1 MHTAA
6 ALSEAHIGGYGR
18 TPRVEIRGLVKR
30 YPMFARRRD
39 RALAFLGRT
48 RHLAFKTALEGID
61 LTAFPGEAF
70 GIIGENGSGKSTL
83 LRVASGISSPDAGEV
98 RADQPLAA
106 ILELGLGF
114 HSDFTG
120 RENALLYGAL
130 LGVPE
135 AMMAERLGEVLAF
148 AELGEFVDQPL
159 RTYSSGMMARL
170 AFAVATNVDPK
181 VLVVDEALA
190 VGDGAFQ
197 KKCVDR
203 MVRFKEEG
211 RTVLFCSHAM
221 YLVAGFCERALWLH
235 QGKIAAEG
243 PARDVIHAYDDY
255 LRHRGKRRVEAHVEP
270 HVEAHVPPWQLAR
283 LQEVRVEPAGGAV
296 APGDPLAV
304 HVRVRRTEPG
314 LPVNVAVLFEN
325 EDGLALAIFGTH
337 WDGHPPL
344 AGGDEEE
351 VTLKVPACP
360 FARGQLD
367 VTAYVA
373 DATGLQVMDM
383 LLLPRALVVTPHRWE
398 PGLVRVAH
406 SWEAASWR

>member
-1 MHTAA
+1 MQAA
-6 ALSEAHIGGYGR
+6 VAAEVGGTGR
-18 TPRVEIRGLVKR
+18 DRRPRVEICGLVKR
-30 YPMFARRRD
+30 YPLFSRRRD

-48 RHLAFKTALEGID
+48 DHLAFKTALEGID
-61 LTAFPGEAF
+61 LKAFAGEAV

-83 LRVASGISSPDAGEV
+83 LRVAAGISSPDAGEV
-98 RADQPLAA
+98 RADQPVAA

-114 HSDFTG
+114 HPEFTG

-135 AMMAERLGEVLAF
+135 PVMVERLNEVLAF
-148 AELGEFVDQPL
+148 AELGEFIDQPL
-159 RTYSSGMMARL
+159 RTYSSGMAARL
-170 AFAVATNVDPK
+170 AFAVATNVDPQ

-221 YLVAGFCERALWLH
+221 YLVAGFCERAIWLH
-235 QGKIAAEG
+235 QGKVAAEG
-243 PARDVIHAYDDY
+243 PARTVIHAYEDY
-255 LRHRGKRRVEAHVEP
+255 LRHRGKRRAEP
-270 HVEAHVPPWQLAR
+270 HGEPGVPAGQLAR
-283 LQEVRVEPAGGAV
+283 IQEIRVEPSGGTV
-296 APGDPLAV
+296 APGEAV
-304 HVRVRRTEPG
+304 TIRIRFRRSVSG
-314 LPVNVAVLFEN
+314 LPLHVAVAFEDEN
-325 EDGLALAIFGTH
+325 GLALAVFATL

-344 AGGDEEE
+344 LGGEEEE
-351 VTLKVPACP
+351 VALRVPACP

-367 VTAYVA
+367 VTAYLA
-373 DATGLQVMDM
+373 DATGLQVMDLM
-383 LLLPRALVVTPHRWE
+383 LAPRALTIAPRRWE

-406 SWEAASWR
+406 GWEAASWQG

>member
-1 MHTAA
+1 MAET
-6 ALSEAHIGGYGR
+6 GGTGGDQQ
-18 TPRVEIRGLVKR
+18 PRVEIRGLVKR
-30 YPMFARRRD
+30 YPLFGRRRD

-48 RHLAFKTALEGID
+48 KNLAFKTALDGVD
-61 LTAFPGEAF
+61 LTALPGEAV
-70 GIIGENGSGKSTL
+70 GIIGENASGKSTL
-83 LRVASGISSPDAGEV
+83 LRVAAGISTPDAGEV
-98 RADQPLAA
+98 RADQPVAA

-114 HSDFTG
+114 HPEFTG

-135 AMMAERLGEVLAF
+135 KVMVERLSEVLAF

-159 RTYSSGMMARL
+159 RTYSSGMSARL
-170 AFAVATNVDPK
+170 AFAVATNVDPQ

-221 YLVAGFCERALWLH
+221 YLVAGFCERAIWLH
-235 QGKIAAEG
+235 QGKVAAEG
-243 PARDVIHAYDDY
+243 PARTVIHAYEDY
-255 LRHRGKRRVEAHVEP
+255 LRHRGKRRSEP
-270 HVEAHVPPWQLAR
+270 HGEAHVPAGQLAR
-283 LQEVRVEPAGGAV
+283 IQEIRVEPAGGVV
-296 APGDPLAV
+296 APGDAV
-304 HVRVRRTEPG
+304 TVRVRLRRSVAC
-314 LPVNVAVLFEN
+314 LPLHVAVSFEDEN
-325 EDGLALAIFGTH
+325 GLALAVFATH

-344 AGGDEEE
+344 SGEDEEE
-351 VTLKVPACP
+351 VTLKMPACP

-367 VTAYVA
+367 VTAYVT
-373 DATGLQVMDM
+373 DATGLQLMD
-383 LLLPRALVVTPHRWE
+383 LLLAPRVVTITPRRWE

-406 SWEAASWR
+406 SWEAVSWQG

>member
-1 MHTAA
+1 MSTVVAG
-6 ALSEAHIGGYGR
+6 SGEAR
-18 TPRVEIRGLVKR
+18 TVDLRGVVKR
-30 YPMFARRRD
+30 YPLFARRRD
-39 RALAFLGRT
+39 RALALLGFSSGLSSQ
-48 RHLAFKTALEGID
+48 LALDDVD
-61 LTAFPGEAF
+61 LAAASGEAV
-70 GIIGENGSGKSTL
+70 GLIGENGSGKTTL
-83 LRVASGISSPDAGEV
+83 LRIAAGISRPDSGTIRVAAPV
-98 RADQPLAA
+98 SA

-114 HSDFTG
+114 HPDFTG
-120 RENALLYGAL
+120 RDNALLYGAVI
-130 LGVPE
+130 GVPDDV
-135 AMMAERLGEVLAF
+135 MRERLADVLEF
-148 AELGEFVDQPL
+148 AELGSFIDQPL
-159 RTYSSGMMARL
+159 RTYSSGMAARL
-170 AFAVATNVDPK
+170 AFAVATHVEPV

-203 MVRFKEEG
+203 MVRFKDES
-211 RTVLFCSHAM
+211 RTVVFCSHAM

>member
-1 MHTAA
+1 MAET
-6 ALSEAHIGGYGR
+6 GGPGGDQQ
-18 TPRVEIRGLVKR
+18 PRVEIRGLVKR
-30 YPMFARRRD
+30 YPLFGRRRD

-48 RHLAFKTALEGID
+48 KNLAFKTALDGID
-61 LTAFPGEAF
+61 LTALPGEAV
-70 GIIGENGSGKSTL
+70 GIIGENASGKSTL
-83 LRVASGISSPDAGEV
+83 LRVAAGISTPDAGEV
-98 RADQPLAA
+98 RADQPVAA

-114 HSDFTG
+114 HPEFTG

-135 AMMAERLGEVLAF
+135 KVMVERLSEVLAF

-159 RTYSSGMMARL
+159 RTYSSGMAARL
-170 AFAVATNVDPK
+170 AFAVATNVDPQ

-221 YLVAGFCERALWLH
+221 YLVAGFCERAIWLH
-235 QGKIAAEG
+235 QGKVAAEG
-243 PARDVIHAYDDY
+243 PARTVIHAYEDY
-255 LRHRGKRRVEAHVEP
+255 LRHRGKRRSEP
-270 HVEAHVPPWQLAR
+270 HGEVHVPAGQLAR
-283 LQEVRVEPAGGAV
+283 IQEIRVEPAGGAV
-296 APGDPLAV
+296 APGEAV
-304 HVRVRRTEPG
+304 TVRVRLRRTVAC
-314 LPVNVAVLFEN
+314 LPLHVAVAFEDEN
-325 EDGLALAIFGTH
+325 GLALAVFATH

-344 AGGDEEE
+344 SGDDEEE
-351 VTLKVPACP
+351 VTLKMLACP

-367 VTAYVA
+367 VTVYVT
-373 DATGLQVMDM
+373 DATGLQLMD
-383 LLLPRALVVTPHRWE
+383 LLLAPRVLTITPRRWE

-406 SWEAASWR
+406 NWEAVSWQG